1 MKNVISTNKSLKR
14 NLTRQVALFV
24 ATVMV
29 LVTLLISVMLNN
41 ALTVQMKGA
50 LQNMARSSELLLEQ
64 RISYLVENIER
75 LSENHIVVNGLLSV
89 ESIQDDLLKL
99 VENFSS
105 GRDVTSFVLVDFDGR
120 VVFQNGRDT
129 EVDYNSFRGL
139 RTALARGKQAL
150 FVDAART
157 KLVIVAPVSYY
168 NTTQGAVVTEFDLN
182 KLAMYGLPSREDA
195 YFMLYHQGEEIV
207 SLNRDL
213 STRYISERLVTQQR
227 ALLMRSAKLSL
238 EIGVPESIH
247 RKSVWDVTFRFLLVG
262 ALFILAAV
270 LVATRIGEG
279 ISRPILELYNRVL
292 RASRAQDVRCSPI
305 GTGDEL
311 EVLAS
316 AFDDR
321 TAELR
326 AVQSELEERVRH
338 RTFELLSAKEDLEQS
353 QSALE
358 KAQELAHLG
367 NWIWEIPNFAF
378 SWSEEMY
385 RIFGF
390 NPQDKE
396 ICRESFLSCVEEAE
410 QHVIRE
416 QFEQLLTDPD
426 AVLKIEYRIYRSDGE
441 IRYVQEQ
448 AVVHFVHGSPIR
460 LIGTVLDIT
469 DRKLSENK
477 IREASALAESA
488 NRAKSDFLANMSH
501 EIRTPLNAIIGMN
514 YLALQTH
521 LSPKQHNYVE
531 KAHRSA
537 ETLLGI
543 VNDILDFSK
552 IEAGKMDLEEREFNL
567 QELLDN
573 LTNLIGMKAEEKG
586 LEFLFDVSPEVPTVF
601 VGDRLRLE
609 QVLINLG
616 FNAVKFTE
624 AGEVVLSVRPGVVQ
638 DDSMV
643 VHFSVQDSGI
653 GMSAE
658 QQGRLFKFFSQADS
672 SITRK
677 FGGTGLGLAIS
688 KSLVEMMGGDITVES
703 EAGYGSNFKFS
714 VLLPFREEIDLTVD
728 HLNLNE
734 VTNKRLLVVDD
745 SAIARE
751 VLGNLLSSIGFE
763 VSFAEGGES
772 AVSMVQQSVEAQKG
786 YHIVLMDWRMPVM
799 NGLEAISTIRASI
812 DIADQP
818 KMMLVTAHDV
828 SEVAEEWGYHGPV
841 LTKPVTPLTLFD
853 AIMGLLGH
861 PEKRHIQS
869 DNKDGEQ
876 RSAANRLSG
885 ARILLVE
892 DNLINQELAVDLLSD
907 AGIMVRV
914 AGNGQEALELLDVES
929 FDGVLMDLQMP
940 VMDGLTAIRKIRS
953 QPKFSKLPVLAMTA
967 NVMTGDLERVLD
979 AGMND
984 LIGKPINVMG
994 MFETMAKWIVSVSHH
1009 EEETSALVIDPQG
1022 VVDPATL
1029 PNLDGIDSAKGL
1041 KNSHG
1046 KIKTWRKLLRLF
1058 HDDQRD
1064 FVERF
1069 RYHQKQQMMKD
1080 MMRLAHTLKGV
1091 SGTIGAYQLSDAA
1104 RLLEEACGEK
1114 MGQDAIEQRLLGV
1127 QLLLRPVVMVLHQ
1140 FLQDDS
1146 TVGQEVVEF
1155 DHELFSDQLN
1165 ELYLLLL
1172 EDNTDAVDS
1181 VDNLLLLVGGSGS
1194 IGEALNQIEKCTS
1207 RFDFEGGLVLLEQL

>member
-1 MKNVISTNKSLKR
+1 
-14 NLTRQVALFV
+14 
-24 ATVMV
+24 
-29 LVTLLISVMLNN
+29 
-41 ALTVQMKGA
+41 
-50 LQNMARSSELLLEQ
+50 
-64 RISYLVENIER
+64 
-75 LSENHIVVNGLLSV
+75 
-89 ESIQDDLLKL
+89 
-99 VENFSS
+99 
-105 GRDVTSFVLVDFDGR
+105 
-120 VVFQNGRDT
+120 
-129 EVDYNSFRGL
+129 
-139 RTALARGKQAL
+139 
-150 FVDAART
+150 
-157 KLVIVAPVSYY
+157 
-168 NTTQGAVVTEFDLN
+168 
-182 KLAMYGLPSREDA
+182 
-195 YFMLYHQGEEIV
+195 
-207 SLNRDL
+207 
-213 STRYISERLVTQQR
+213 
-227 ALLMRSAKLSL
+227 
-238 EIGVPESIH
+238 
-247 RKSVWDVTFRFLLVG
+247 
-262 ALFILAAV
+262 
-270 LVATRIGEG
+270 
-279 ISRPILELYNRVL
+279 
-292 RASRAQDVRCSPI
+292 
-305 GTGDEL
+305 
-311 EVLAS
+311 
-316 AFDDR
+316 
-321 TAELR
+321 
-326 AVQSELEERVRH
+326 
-338 RTFELLSAKEDLEQS
+338 
-353 QSALE
+353 
-358 KAQELAHLG
+358 
-367 NWIWEIPNFAF
+367 
-378 SWSEEMY
+378 
-385 RIFGF
+385 
-390 NPQDKE
+390 
-396 ICRESFLSCVEEAE
+396 
-410 QHVIRE
+410 
-416 QFEQLLTDPD
+416 
-426 AVLKIEYRIYRSDGE
+426 
-441 IRYVQEQ
+441 
-448 AVVHFVHGSPIR
+448 
-460 LIGTVLDIT
+460 
-469 DRKLSENK
+469 
-477 IREASALAESA
+477 
-488 NRAKSDFLANMSH
+488 
-501 EIRTPLNAIIGMN
+501 
-514 YLALQTH
+514 
-521 LSPKQHNYVE
+521 
-531 KAHRSA
+531 
-537 ETLLGI
+537 
-543 VNDILDFSK
+543 
-552 IEAGKMDLEEREFNL
+552 
-567 QELLDN
+567 
-573 LTNLIGMKAEEKG
+573 
-586 LEFLFDVSPEVPTVF
+586 
-601 VGDRLRLE
+601 
-609 QVLINLG
+609 
-616 FNAVKFTE
+616 
-624 AGEVVLSVRPGVVQ
+624 
-638 DDSMV
+638 
-643 VHFSVQDSGI
+643 
-653 GMSAE
+653 
-658 QQGRLFKFFSQADS
+658 
-672 SITRK
+672 
-677 FGGTGLGLAIS
+677 
-688 KSLVEMMGGDITVES
+688 
-703 EAGYGSNFKFS
+703 
-714 VLLPFREEIDLTVD
+714 
-728 HLNLNE
+728 
-734 VTNKRLLVVDD
+734 
-745 SAIARE
+745 
-751 VLGNLLSSIGFE
+751 
-763 VSFAEGGES
+763 
-772 AVSMVQQSVEAQKG
+772 MVQQSVEAQKG

-1207 RFDFEGGLVLLEQL
+1207 RFDFEGGLVLLEQLAREMDIPLNTVPE